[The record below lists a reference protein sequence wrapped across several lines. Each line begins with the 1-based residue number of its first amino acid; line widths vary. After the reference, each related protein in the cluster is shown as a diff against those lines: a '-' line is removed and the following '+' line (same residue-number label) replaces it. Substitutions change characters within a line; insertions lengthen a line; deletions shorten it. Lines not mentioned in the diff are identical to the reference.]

1 MKPFAIMF
9 EDEDGMAFRTFRTLE
24 EAQTKAN
31 SIALMG
37 YPVTVFD
44 YDTETDQ
51 YLEFYS
57 I

>member
-9 EDEDGMAFRTFRTLE
+9 EDEDEMAFRTFRTLE

-37 YPVTVFD
+37 YSVTVFD
-44 YDTETDQ
+44 YDMETEQ